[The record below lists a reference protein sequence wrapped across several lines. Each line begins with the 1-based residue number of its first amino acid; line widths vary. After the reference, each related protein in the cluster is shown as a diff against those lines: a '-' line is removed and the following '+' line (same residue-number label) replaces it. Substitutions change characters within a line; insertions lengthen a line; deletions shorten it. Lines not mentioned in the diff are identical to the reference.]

1 MSRQLF
7 VERPVEAETCR
18 VHCDILDRGSDITSC
33 PYPWLPALALSAF
46 TAAILPAFSSYF
58 MSLRKLLRPTLPRP
72 RLPASGFPPSAKP
85 IAALDCLNDDDLRQL
100 NELLKWNCFTVD
112 GHGRRF
118 GDCARAGK
126 RDVPEAIPDRRISL
140 LDQEFA
146 LRGKHVLEVGCFEGV
161 HTIGLA
167 QAGARVTA
175 VDARM
180 ENVVKALLRC
190 HFYGV
195 TPDIRR
201 CDVEIESELQAL
213 PEVDLLHH
221 VGVLYH
227 LVDPV
232 QHLKALAPK
241 VRVGLMLDTHVATPE
256 SAKDVLK
263 TGSQQFRCQ
272 RYAEGGVGEVFS
284 GMYDHAAWLVL
295 EDLLALLAELGFK
308 HTRVQEQ
315 RAERNGPRVLVFARR

>member
-1 MSRQLF
+1 
-7 VERPVEAETCR
+7 
-18 VHCDILDRGSDITSC
+18 
-33 PYPWLPALALSAF
+33 
-46 TAAILPAFSSYF
+46 
-58 MSLRKLLRPTLPRP
+58 MSLRKLLRPSLARP
-72 RLPASGFPPSAKP
+72 RLPAKGYPPSATP
-85 IAALDCLNDDDLRQL
+85 IAALDCLNDEDLRQL

-112 GHGRRF
+112 SHGRRF

-126 RDVPEAIPDRRISL
+126 RDVPETIPDRRIGL
-140 LDQEFA
+140 LDQEFG
-146 LRGKHVLEVGCFEGV
+146 LRGKRVLEVGCFEGV

-167 QAGARVTA
+167 QAGAQVTA

-263 TGSQQFRCQ
+263 TGDRQFRCQ